1 MNTKDVGVSN
11 NDDNNDNDYDEEM
24 IKKQSNIKV
33 DFLMIDLTDINK
45 FLHHLDQSLVSFQQK

>member
-24 IKKQSNIKV
+24 TKKQSNVKV
-33 DFLMIDLTDINK
+33 DFLMIDLTDINNK
-45 FLHHLDQSLVSFQQK
+45 FLHHFWINR